1 MLFSDNDQCWLI
13 FSFLGRFG
21 ERIRIAHLLSISRFR
36 QFAARSHPR
45 ATKLSS
51 CRNQTFSSLTPKT
64 SNFKLTSLGRWKCSA
79 FSDGCDFS
87 VPRGDDTLPRRLW
100 SRILRPNPYFCQ
112 NNPSQRRMQHDD
124 KSNHQKSRK
133 PRKVLLAQP
142 PKAVPD
148 FTFGDSTNFR
158 PFAF

>member
-1 MLFSDNDQCWLI
+1 MGDLASASESRTC
-13 FSFLGRFG
+13 
-21 ERIRIAHLLSISRFR
+21 SRFR
-36 QFAARSHPR
+36 GFA
-45 ATKLSS
+45 SS
-51 CRNQTFSSLTPKT
+51 QLGRTHEPLNYHLVEIRHFQKYSSLTPKT

-87 VPRGDDTLPRRLW
+87 VPRGDDTSPRRLW